1 MLTVTATVTT
11 GTTTYSISGTMSGA
25 VTSGVTMSLTGA
37 ATATTTTGTGGTY
50 TFSGLANGSYTVT
63 PSLSGYTFSPTSTSV
78 TISGA
83 NQTGKNF
90 TATAV
95 SGDTAL
101 TSGVGV
107 AGSVALQA
115 YKYYTI
121 AVPSGAT
128 NLTVTLTGLSAD
140 VDLYVNNSTTHPTTS
155 AYYGRSWNSGTTSES
170 LSYTSP
176 TVATWSIAAYGYAAG
191 SYTVTATVTTGGGR
205 AATGSTRGGSPP
217 GAPSCA
223 PPRRWR
229 TRACP
234 SR

>member
-1 MLTVTATVTT
+1 M
-11 GTTTYSISGTMSGA
+11 
-25 VTSGVTMSLTGA
+25 
-37 ATATTTTGTGGTY
+37 
-50 TFSGLANGSYTVT
+50 
-63 PSLSGYTFSPTSTSV
+63 

-83 NQTGKNF
+83 NATANF

-107 AGSVALQA
+107 AGSVAASA

-155 AYYGRSWNSGTTSES
+155 SYYGRSWNSGTTSES

-191 SYTVTATVTTGGGR
+191 SYTVTATVTTGTATYSISGTMSGAVTSGVTMSLTG
-205 AATGSTRGGSPP
+205 AATATTTTGTGGTSE
-217 GAPSCA
+217 
-223 PPRRWR
+223 RR
-229 TRACP
+229 
-234 SR
+234 